1 MSEQNNSLKTFKKWS
16 SYVGW
21 GVFLIA
27 TIVYLFSAERTGSL
41 WDCGEF
47 ISGAQK
53 LQVVHPPGAALF
65 LLIGRIFTVVA
76 ELISDNPEDI
86 AFSVNLLSGICTAFA
101 AAFVCWVTI
110 ILGRLAIMGREE
122 APDREQTI
130 ALLGAGVVAGLA
142 TAFCTSVWFS
152 AVEGEVYAMS
162 TFFTTLTLWSMMRW
176 YELPDSS
183 DADRWVVF
191 TIYAAGLSI
200 GVHLLSLLTFPALAL
215 FYYFKKYKNHTLKGM
230 AIAAGIG
237 VAFIVVIQ
245 SLIIVG
251 IPTLWSYLDL
261 FMVNSM
267 GMPQHSGLIPLV
279 IIVGGVIFF
288 ALRYAHQQQ
297 NGLLQKL
304 IVALT
309 LVVISFTTVGV
320 VVIRAN
326 ANTPINMNN
335 PSDAMRLLPYLNRE
349 QYGERPLLYGP
360 HFNTSIVDVKTE
372 DRYGYVDGKYEI
384 VDRKAEYEF
393 DKNKQMLF
401 PRMGHMDEAR
411 KALYKRWMGGKNS
424 DPTMLDNL
432 SFFFKYQINWMYVRY
447 FMWNFAGRQNGAQGF
462 SPDDKTSG
470 NWLSG
475 IGFIDSARL
484 YDQSNLP
491 SNIKNDQGRNTYY
504 FLPLIFGLMG
514 LFWHYKNNREDFM
527 GLLALF
533 IITGIGIIV
542 YSNQPPN
549 EPRERDYV
557 LVGSFFTFCI
567 WMGLG
572 VVQVYEL
579 LKNKV
584 NLKGVT
590 PAAVALG
597 LVLIAPI
604 LMGTQNFDDHS
615 RRHHKGSR
623 DYASNFLNSCE
634 PNAII
639 FTYGDNDTYPL
650 WYAQEVEGIR
660 TDVRVVNLSL
670 IAVDWYIEQLR
681 RKVNDSPAI
690 KMSLSSDA
698 LRGFK
703 RVQVPVDPFKKGNP
717 EKPLNVYSALK
728 FVGEEHP
735 LQTQSG
741 NPLESY
747 FPSKYLSLPVDRN
760 RAVATGWIKPTDTT
774 GLVNAIT
781 MNISKSYLLKG
792 DLAVLDIVA
801 NNVWERPVYFAVTC
815 RQESLL
821 GLQDY
826 TQLEGLALRI
836 VPFKN
841 QGDRLFGMIGNG
853 RVNTQAVYDNIM
865 NKFRWGNFDQQE
877 LFVDRSYGPT
887 IQTTRYTILRAA
899 RELMQ
904 QGQQEK
910 AANLVKKYFEAFP
923 NMNFT
928 YDPSMVLFLDILVQA
943 GDLEAAKKELRT
955 LANVTKEYLDFFNTL
970 TQEEIRGGFE
980 GDMNSYSQVRGD
992 ILRLAAEVKDP
1003 TYESEIKALL
1013 GESEPL
1019 KD

>member
-1 MSEQNNSLKTFKKWS
+1 M
-16 SYVGW
+16 
-21 GVFLIA
+21 
-27 TIVYLFSAERTGSL
+27 
-41 WDCGEF
+41 
-47 ISGAQK
+47 
-53 LQVVHPPGAALF
+53 
-65 LLIGRIFTVVA
+65 
-76 ELISDNPEDI
+76 
-86 AFSVNLLSGICTAFA
+86 
-101 AAFVCWVTI
+101 
-110 ILGRLAIMGREE
+110 MGRTD
-122 APDREQTI
+122 APNKEQTI
-130 ALLGAGVVAGLA
+130 ALLGAGAVAGLA
-142 TAFCTSVWFS
+142 TAFCTSIWFS

-162 TFFTTLTLWSMMRW
+162 TFFTTLTLWAMMRW
-176 YELPDSS
+176 YELPDSD

-230 AIAAGIG
+230 AAAAAVG

-251 IPTLWSYLDL
+251 IPVLWSYLDL
-261 FMVNSM
+261 FMVNSL
-267 GMPQHSGLIPLV
+267 GMPQHSGLIPLAL
-279 IIVGGVIFF
+279 IVGGAI
-288 ALRYAHQQQ
+288 AYGLYYAHQRQ

-304 IVALT
+304 IVALS

-320 VVIRAN
+320 IVIRAN

-349 QYGERPLLYGP
+349 QYGERPLLRGP
-360 HFNTSIVDVKTE
+360 HFNTDIVDVKTE
-372 DRYGYVDGKYEI
+372 DRYGYVDGKYEV
-384 VDRKAEYEF
+384 VDRKAEYVF
-393 DKNKQMLF
+393 NKSKQMLF

-411 KALYKRWMGGKNS
+411 KPLYKRWMNGKNG
-424 DPTMLDNL
+424 DPNMADNL
-432 SFFFKYQINWMYVRY
+432 GFFFRYQINWMYVRY
-447 FMWNFAGRQNGAQGF
+447 FMWNFVGRQNGDQGF
-462 SPDDKTSG
+462 FPSDKTAG

-475 IGFIDSARL
+475 IGFIDGARL

-491 SNIKNDQGRNTYY
+491 SHMKNDEGRNTYY
-504 FLPLIFGLMG
+504 FLPLIFGLLG

-533 IITGIGIIV
+533 IITGVGIIV

-567 WMGLG
+567 WMGMG
-572 VVQVYEL
+572 VLQMYEVF
-579 LKNKV
+579 KDRA
-584 NLKGVT
+584 NLKGIA
-590 PAAVALG
+590 PAAAATA

-615 RRHHKGSR
+615 RRHHKGAR

-670 IAVDWYIEQLR
+670 IAVDWYIDQLR

-690 KMSLSSDA
+690 KMSLTSDM
-698 LRGFK
+698 LRGYK
-703 RVQVPVDPFKKGNP
+703 RIQVPVDPFKKSNP
-717 EKPLNVYSALK
+717 DRPLNIYSALK
-728 FVGEEHP
+728 FVGESHS
-735 LQTQSG
+735 LQTQGG
-741 NPLESY
+741 NSLESY
-747 FPSKYLSLPVDRN
+747 LPSKHLTLPVDRN
-760 RAVATGWIKPTDTT
+760 RAVATGWIKPSDTT
-774 GLVNAIT
+774 GLVSSIN
-781 MNISKSYLLKG
+781 MNIGKGYLLKG
-792 DLAVLDIVA
+792 DLAVMDIIA

-821 GLQDY
+821 GLQNY

-841 QGDRLFGMIGNG
+841 SGDRLFGMIGNG
-853 RVNTQAVYDNIM
+853 RVNADAVYDNVM
-865 NKFRWGNFDQQE
+865 NKFRWGNFDQQK

-887 IQTTRYTILRAA
+887 IQTTRFTILRAA
-899 RELMQ
+899 RDFMEK
-904 QGQQEK
+904 GQQKK
-910 AANLVKKYFEAFP
+910 ATDLVKKYFEAFP

-928 YDPSMVLFLDILVQA
+928 YDPSMVLFLDILVQG

-955 LANVTKEYLDFFNTL
+955 LATVTQEYLDFFGSL
-970 TQEEIRGGFE
+970 TQEEIKSGFE

-992 ILRLAAEVKDP
+992 ILRLAKEVNDSAF
-1003 TYESEIKALL
+1003 ENEIKTLL
-1013 GESEPL
+1013 GTNEPL